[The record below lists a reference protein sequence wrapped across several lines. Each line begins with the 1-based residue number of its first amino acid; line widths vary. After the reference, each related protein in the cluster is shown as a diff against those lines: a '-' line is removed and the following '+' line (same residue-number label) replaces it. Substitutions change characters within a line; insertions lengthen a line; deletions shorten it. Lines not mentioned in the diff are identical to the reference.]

1 MLILLVVVA
10 NEKKGG
16 VLAGLVEAGMEE
28 GDLFATKRQN
38 CTVSYRKCVC
48 FISTK
53 PTCSI
58 LIAVPYTYD
67 LVNENTTCLLPT
79 ELGNSYIHKV
89 TCREQPF
96 EGN

>member
-1 MLILLVVVA
+1 M
-10 NEKKGG
+10 KKGG
-16 VLAGLVEAGMEE
+16 VLVGLVGAGREE
-28 GDLFATKRQN
+28 GDLFAILN
-38 CTVSYRKCVC
+38 DNTVQFHIVNVFVLFR
-48 FISTK
+48 
-53 PTCSI
+53 PNRLPSI